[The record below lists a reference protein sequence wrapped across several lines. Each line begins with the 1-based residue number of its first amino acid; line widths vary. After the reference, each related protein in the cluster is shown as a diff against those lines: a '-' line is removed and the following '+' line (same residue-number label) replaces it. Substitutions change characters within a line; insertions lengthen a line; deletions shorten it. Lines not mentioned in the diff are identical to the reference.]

1 MIYFIKKKYTKFSLF
16 ALVISFIGVSLFSS
30 TNTISAQVP
39 PTPTP
44 TPIPSI
50 EAPPVQIKEAIAFKN
65 IKNSTA
71 DDFFVLVRY
80 ELDIGDE
87 PYKYWCAQQTATSP
101 NTSMFLLN
109 DTGCNLDIPNPDF
122 PFSLK
127 SGRLQI
133 EYLDSSMTFPTSSP
147 HIEEIKIPRIDK
159 GLMGLYASAPAA
171 SAFGWQN
178 NAKVCFRYNTDFFD
192 NAANTTAN
200 CRTVVLNSQGGT
212 VGLANE
218 ISGGSGILYN
228 LESDLGLPLN
238 TLVSSE
244 GLVTPAGQIYLEEAL
259 NGVVTV
265 AINSQG
271 QTVFQLGANRP
282 NRTFTDTGSNIP
294 LQVNIYATATST
306 GVTENLNVLSG
317 QYLGFSSGTYFG
329 ALMFIILGIM
339 TAAAVSYATKNN
351 FLGLLGGVMMIL
363 PGMFIGAV
371 SIGFLFTLISILIV
385 FGSWYWIRRSPE

>member
-1 MIYFIKKKYTKFSLF
+1 LIYFIKKKYTKFSLF
-16 ALVISFIGVSLFSS
+16 ALVISFIGVSLFSGA
-30 TNTISAQVP
+30 NTISAQVP

-44 TPIPSI
+44 TPVPSGS
-50 EAPPVQIKEAIAFKN
+50 APPVQIKEAIAFKN
-65 IKNSTA
+65 IKSATA
-71 DDFFVLVRY
+71 DDFFVLIRY

-87 PYKYWCAQQTATSP
+87 PYQYWCEQQTATSP
-101 NTSMFLLN
+101 NTSMYLLN
-109 DTGCNLDIPNPDF
+109 DTGCNLDIPNPSF

-127 SGRLQI
+127 SGRLEI

-147 HIEEIKIPRIDK
+147 HISLTKIPRIDK

-171 SAFGWQN
+171 STYGWN
-178 NAKVCFRYNTDFFD
+178 TGANVCFRYSTDFFD
-192 NAANTTAN
+192 NGANTTSN
-200 CRTVVLNSQGGT
+200 CKAVTRISGGT

-265 AINSQG
+265 AVNSEG
-271 QTVFQLGANRP
+271 KTVFQLGANRP
-282 NRTFTDTGSNIP
+282 NRNFTDTGSNIP
-294 LQVNIYATATST
+294 LQVNIYATATTS

-329 ALMFIILGIM
+329 ALLFIMLGIM
-339 TAAAVSYATKNN
+339 TAAAVTYATENS
-351 FLGLLGGVMMIL
+351 FLGLLSGVMMIL
-363 PGMFIGAV
+363 PGIFIGAV
-371 SIGFLFTLISILIV
+371 SIGFLFTLMAILIV

>member
-1 MIYFIKKKYTKFSLF
+1 MINIIKKKYTKFILF
-16 ALVISFIGVSLFSS
+16 ALVISVIGVSNS
-30 TNTISAQVP
+30 NTIYAQVP

-44 TPIPSI
+44 TPVPSAT
-50 EAPPVQIKEAIAFKN
+50 APPVQIKEAIAFKN
-65 IKNSTA
+65 IKSPTA
-71 DDFFVLVRY
+71 NDFFVLVRY

-87 PYKYWCAQQTATSP
+87 PYKYWCSQQTATSP
-101 NTSMFLLN
+101 NTSMYLLN

-122 PFSLK
+122 PFRLK

-133 EYLDSSMTFPTSSP
+133 DYLDSSMTFPTSNP
-147 HIEEIKIPRIDK
+147 VHIELIKIPRIDK
-159 GLMGLYASAPAA
+159 GLLGLYATSPAA
-171 SAFGWQN
+171 SAYGWQPGGQ
-178 NAKVCFRYNTDFFD
+178 VCFRYNTDFFD

-200 CRTVVLNSQGGT
+200 CRIVSLDTQGGT

-218 ISGGSGILYN
+218 ISGGEGILYN
-228 LESDLGLPLN
+228 LENDLGLPLN

-265 AINSQG
+265 AINSEG

-294 LQVNIYATATST
+294 LSVNIYATATTT
-306 GVTENLNVLSG
+306 GVTDNLNILSG
-317 QYLGFSSGTYFG
+317 QYLGFSSGSYFG
-329 ALMFIILGIM
+329 ALMFIVLGIM
-339 TAAAVSYATKNN
+339 VAAAVIYATKSS
-351 FLGLLGGVMMIL
+351 FLGLMGGVMMML
-363 PGMFIGAV
+363 PGMFIGAI